1 MYTAVCVLL
10 LTGLVFLTFLE
21 LRSPR
26 KWLTVTEA
34 VLFAAGI
41 LLHPVLLFFLRH
53 SLSGE
58 EAVFASWAWDSMVVY
73 LRYALPALGIFFGIT
88 FFCSLSPLWEQK
100 YRSPFWCRIR
110 SLSFLACSVV
120 LLVLAGFFGVLSAT
134 SVLPLERY
142 IQSIG
147 IAGVL
152 VLRGMFLA
160 EAGWKKMKN

>member
-1 MYTAVCVLL
+1 MYTAVCILL

-73 LRYALPALGIFFGIT
+73 LRYALPVLGIFFGIT
-88 FFCSLSPLWEQK
+88 FFCSLSPLWEKK
-100 YRSPFWCRIR
+100 YRSPLWCRIR
-110 SLSFLACSVV
+110 FLCSLACSVV

-134 SVLPLERY
+134 SVLPLEGY
-142 IQSIG
+142 IQGIG
-147 IAGVL
+147 ISGVL
-152 VLRGMFLA
+152 VLRGIYLA